1 MSRTTSK
8 CGVGIQAAASGG
20 SGGGTVRKTVST
32 TGPECGVF
40 AKGGHERQSA
50 CEAHT
55 ACDRHGRILGV
66 EVTAGN
72 VNGSTAWDAVYN
84 QVTGRFPEAA
94 FSSSWTRAAKHLGSP
109 KRPWRTT
116 VFPSFHTRAARA
128 GKTAFVPGTSRMTG
142 FRIVL
147 YVRKAKR
154 SAIPPPAKMENECIA
169 VPQAMPMQSL
179 QAALRRGR
187 RLLTTH
193 IGQEHLGLAEQ
204 LRKTRRGKEMY
215 SSDFLLLLAC
225 AEKPAPPLGRCRLF
239 PISWLRRPPQEAAC
253 VLGSCSG
260 F

>member
-154 SAIPPPAKMENECIA
+154 SAIPPPAKMENESTA
-169 VPQAMPMQSL
+169 
-179 QAALRRGR
+179 
-187 RLLTTH
+187 
-193 IGQEHLGLAEQ
+193 
-204 LRKTRRGKEMY
+204 
-215 SSDFLLLLAC
+215 
-225 AEKPAPPLGRCRLF
+225 APPSYANTVLAGSSAAPMRKGGVCLRLTLGRSTLAWLNSCAKPGGGKRCIPL
-239 PISWLRRPPQEAAC
+239 ISFFYSP
-253 VLGSCSG
+253 VLKSRHLP
-260 F
+260 